1 MGEGNGEGDYLLL
14 PRGEGRVEDSPWR
27 REGLLFAHG
36 RGCPNCRETGYRGV
50 GVFELLMVDDPVRAK
65 IQDRSNASEIR
76 DVALT
81 RGMQLLRDDGVAK
94 IQQGLTTVEEV
105 SRVTVRAA
113 M

>member
-1 MGEGNGEGDYLLL
+1 
-14 PRGEGRVEDSPWR
+14 
-27 REGLLFAHG
+27 
-36 RGCPNCRETGYRGV
+36 V
-50 GVFELLMVDDPVRAK
+50 GIFELLMVDDPVRSK

-81 RGMQLLRDDGVAK
+81 RGMRLLRDDGVTK